1 MIIVSLF
8 GGLGN
13 QMFQYACGKAIA
25 TKLGVELKL
34 DISLVNDRTPRKDFT
49 YRDYELAVF
58 NIEDEIATEAEVRK
72 FIPNLWNS
80 SEIQRQFYKIK
91 RILTQKVL
99 YTEKLK
105 FRYNSEIDTVRDNS
119 YIYGYFQ
126 TERYFEHIRAELL
139 ERFRLKTQVDEKNAA
154 LIKKM
159 QTENSV
165 SIHVR
170 RGDYTNSPFSL
181 LSVED
186 YYQKAIDFI
195 LEKVEVP
202 VFYIFTNDP
211 EWVEDNFKVLQI
223 NKSIVT
229 INYGNQSYMDM
240 ILMSNCRHNICANSS
255 FSWWGAWLNTNPN
268 KIVVTPKSWFKST
281 EYVESIYDLIP
292 EKWLS
297 L

>member
-211 EWVEDNFKVLQI
+211 EWVEDNFKALQI

-229 INYGNQSYMDM
+229 INFGNQSYMDM

>member
-139 ERFRLKTQVDEKNAA
+139 ERFRLKNQVDEKNAA

-165 SIHVR
+165 SVHVR

-229 INYGNQSYMDM
+229 INFGNQSYMDM

>member
-139 ERFRLKTQVDEKNAA
+139 ERFRLKNQVDEKNAA
-154 LIKKM
+154 LIMKM
-159 QTENSV
+159 QSENSV
-165 SIHVR
+165 SVHVR

-211 EWVEDNFKVLQI
+211 EWVEDNFKALQI

-229 INYGNQSYMDM
+229 INFGNQSYMDM

>member
-25 TKLGVELKL
+25 IKLGVELKL
-34 DISLVNDRTPRKDFT
+34 DIKLVADRTPRKDFT
-49 YRDYELAVF
+49 YRDYELAIF
-58 NIEDEIATEAEVRK
+58 DIDDKIATEDEVRK

-80 SEIQRQFYKIK
+80 SEIQRQLYKVK
-91 RILTQKVL
+91 RILTKRVL
-99 YTEKLK
+99 FTEKMK
-105 FRYNSEIDTVRDNS
+105 FRYNNEIDSVRDNS

-126 TERYFEHIRAELL
+126 TEKYFEHLRVELL
-139 ERFRLKTQVDEKNAA
+139 ERFRLKNPVDEKNAA
-154 LIKKM
+154 IIKKM
-159 QTENSV
+159 QLENSV

-181 LSVED
+181 LGVED

-195 LEKVEVP
+195 LATVEVP
-202 VFYIFTNDP
+202 IFYVFTNDP
-211 EWVEDNFKVLQI
+211 DWVEDNFKVLEI
-223 NKSIVT
+223 NKSFVT
-229 INYGNQSYMDM
+229 INSGSLSYMDM
-240 ILMSNCRHNICANSS
+240 ILMSNCKHNICANSS
-255 FSWWGAWLNTNPN
+255 FSWWGAWLNINPD
-268 KIVVTPKSWFKST
+268 KIVVTPKNWFKST

-292 EKWLS
+292 DKWLS